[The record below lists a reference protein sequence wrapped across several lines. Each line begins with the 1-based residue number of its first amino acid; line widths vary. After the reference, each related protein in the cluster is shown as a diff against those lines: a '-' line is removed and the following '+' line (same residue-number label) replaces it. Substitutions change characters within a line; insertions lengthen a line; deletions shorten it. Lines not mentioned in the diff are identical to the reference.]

1 MAKGILG
8 KKIGMTQVFAADGT
22 LVPVTVIEV
31 SPNVVLQKK
40 TAETDGYAS
49 IQLGYMDKK
58 NPNKPEVGHAS
69 KANTAPKRFVKE
81 IAGDDMNMFEVG
93 QSVKAN
99 IFAEG
104 EIVDVTGTSKGK
116 GYAGVI
122 KRHNFSRGPMA
133 HGSGYHRGTGSMGS
147 IQAARIK
154 KGKKMPGRLGGEQT
168 TVQNL
173 VIVKIDLEKN
183 VMLIKGNVPGAK
195 NSFVQVSAS
204 VKKGNSAVNPDSL
217 A

>member
-8 KKIGMTQVFAADGT
+8 KKIGMTQIFAADGT
-22 LVPVTVIEV
+22 LIPVTVVEV

-40 TAETDGYAS
+40 TAETDGYSS

-69 KANTAPKRFVKE
+69 KASTAPKRFVKE
-81 IAGDDMNMFEVG
+81 IAGDDMNVFEVG

-99 IFAEG
+99 IFVEG

-122 KRHNFSRGPMA
+122 KRHNFSRGPMG

-154 KGKKMPGRLGGEQT
+154 KGKKMPGRLGGEQV

-173 VIVKIDLEKN
+173 TVAKIDLEKN

-195 NSFVQVSAS
+195 NSFVQITAS
-204 VKKGNSAVNPDSL
+204 VKKGSNVVNPDSL